1 MFFKNTGIFYYL
13 KKNQRMISIL
23 LGYSRTDK
31 HQTKKRAL
39 PALHKKEDF
48 FYKYRFFRNQS
59 ACGGR

>member
-1 MFFKNTGIFYYL
+1 
-13 KKNQRMISIL
+13 MISIL
-23 LGYSRTDK
+23 LRYSRTK
-31 HQTKKRAL
+31 KNQTKKRAL

>member
-1 MFFKNTGIFYYL
+1 
-13 KKNQRMISIL
+13 MISIL
-23 LGYSRTDK
+23 LRYSGTEK
-31 HQTKKRAL
+31 NQAKKRAL